1 MKEMIPFLL
10 ALLLWAPPKS
20 AGQEV
25 PGSVAALPEP
35 EKPAANSGFPTR
47 WKSMSTG
54 SVRILRFE
62 GDYIYGE
69 VVVPEALARLGGA
82 VEIKLKKA
90 GDQYTGTVD
99 TRLVKYEGGAT
110 CSESDRIELTSVT
123 PTRIEGQALGPAT
136 GSKFDWSTCTHSI
149 PNQWNSFVWIPQ
161 SADGE
166 EQPQASSGQSPSG
179 STASPQSENPAANSG
194 FPTRWKSLTTGVIRT
209 LRFEGDSIYEDNF
222 YPDAGVKTD
231 GFTRITLKKNGS
243 KYAGT
248 ANLRVVSRDGRTACP
263 ESFAVELTSVT
274 ATRIEGRILGPP
286 MTSRIIDWKTCTYS
300 MHEEWQRFVWVPL
313 N

>member
-25 PGSVAALPEP
+25 PGSAAFPEP
-35 EKPAANSGFPTR
+35 EKPAVNSGFPTR
-47 WKSMSTG
+47 WKSMTTG

-69 VVVPEALARLGGA
+69 VVVPEALARVGGG
-82 VEIKLKKA
+82 VEIMVKKE
-90 GDQYTGTVD
+90 GNQYTGTVD
-99 TRLVKYEGGAT
+99 ARVVKPDGGSA
-110 CSESDRIELTSVT
+110 CSESNPIELTSVT
-123 PTRIEGQALGPAT
+123 PTRIEGRAFGPPP
-136 GSKFDWSTCTHSI
+136 GSGFDWSTCTHSI
-149 PNQWNSFVWIPQ
+149 SKQWNSFVWIPQ
-161 SADGE
+161 SAGGE
-166 EQPQASSGQSPSG
+166 EQSQASSGQSPRG
-179 STASPQSENPAANSG
+179 STASPQSGKPTANSG
-194 FPTRWKSLTTGVIRT
+194 FPIRWKSLTTGIIRT
-209 LRFEGDSIYEDNF
+209 LRFEGDLIYEDNF

-231 GFTRITLKKNGS
+231 GATQLKFKKNGS

-248 ANLRVVSRDGRTACP
+248 ANLRVVRRDGRAFCP

-274 ATRIEGRILGPP
+274 TTRIEGRIFSPP
-286 MTSRIIDWKTCTYS
+286 MSSRIDWTTCTYS
-300 MHEEWQRFVWVPL
+300 MPEAWQRFVWVPL